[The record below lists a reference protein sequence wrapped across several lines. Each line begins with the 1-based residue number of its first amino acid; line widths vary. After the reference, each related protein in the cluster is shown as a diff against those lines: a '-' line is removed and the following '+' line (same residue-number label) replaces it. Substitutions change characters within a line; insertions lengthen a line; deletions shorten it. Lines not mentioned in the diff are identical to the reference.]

1 MEGGSREHKEEMRQA
16 GLGQDHLGGDLQG
29 QPFILNLNVD
39 QQVEPLYPLC
49 PMCSHPVLATAR
61 EDFTL
66 GKAVP

>member
-1 MEGGSREHKEEMRQA
+1 MEGGSWEHTEEMRQA

-29 QPFILNLNVD
+29 QPFKVD
-39 QQVEPLYPLC
+39 QQVEPLYPPC